1 MRRVG
6 RRRYLALLGVYL
18 VASANALTT
27 IDGSPDDY
35 LEKVRH
41 LEPGMT
47 LELAAGEYREGL
59 YLHGLSGTAAAPI
72 VIRGPANA
80 NSAIFIARE
89 GHNTVSIADS
99 SYLELHNL
107 TLDGRGLAV
116 DAVKGEGTARWA
128 HHITLENLRINGHG
142 ANQQIVGIS
151 TKCPAW
157 NWVVRGNE
165 IQGAGTG
172 MYFGNSDGS
181 APFVA
186 GIVEGNVVTDTIG
199 YNLQIKHQ
207 LPRPAI
213 DGMPTT
219 TQVTVI
225 RRNTFSKE
233 HGGSSGPDARP
244 NVLVGHWPLA
254 GPGQDDLY
262 LIYGN
267 FFYQNPSEA
276 LFQGEGRLALYN
288 NIFVNRLNDAIHI
301 QPHNDQ
307 VRDVRIL
314 FNSVLTPRNGVII
327 RVSETAPKPRRVLRA
342 NAVFAEHPIVGRPT
356 LGNVVGDYA
365 HADLYF
371 KRPYSS
377 PPELDLTP
385 MVNVHSASPFNSET
399 AADLLDIK
407 IDFDE
412 HPRTVPVAGAY
423 ASASSPLRRPLTLGR
438 MPPTHV
444 PSN

>member
-6 RRRYLALLGVYL
+6 QRRYLALLGVYL
-18 VASANALTT
+18 AASASALTT

-47 LELAAGEYREGL
+47 LQLAAGEYRGGL
-59 YLHGLSGTAAAPI
+59 YLHELSGTAAAPVI
-72 VIRGPANA
+72 IRGPAKGSA
-80 NSAIFIARE
+80 AIFVARE
-89 GHNTVSIADS
+89 GHNTVSVADS
-99 SYLELHNL
+99 SYLELRNL
-107 TLDGRGLAV
+107 TLDGKGLAV
-116 DAVKGEGTARWA
+116 DAVKGEGNAHWA
-128 HHITLENLRINGHG
+128 HHITLENLRIVGHG

-157 NWVVRGNE
+157 NWVIRGNE
-165 IQGAGTG
+165 IRGAGTG

-181 APFVA
+181 APFIA
-186 GIVEGNVVTDTIG
+186 GIIEDNVVADTIG

-213 DGMPTT
+213 DGMPTAP
-219 TQVTVI
+219 QVTVI
-225 RRNTFSKE
+225 RRNRFSKE
-233 HGGSSGPDARP
+233 HGGSSGPEARP
-244 NVLVGHWPLA
+244 NVLVGHWPLS
-254 GPGQDDLY
+254 GPGQEDLY

-267 FFYQNPSEA
+267 FFYQNWDEA

-288 NIFVNRLNDAIHI
+288 NVFVNRLNDAIHI

-307 VRDVRIL
+307 VREVRIL
-314 FNSVLTPRNGVII
+314 FNSVLTPQSGVII
-327 RVSETAPKPRRVLRA
+327 RVPEAAPKPRLVIDA
-342 NAVFAEHPIVGRPT
+342 NAVFAAHTIVGHPM

-365 HADLYF
+365 HADGYF

-385 MVNVHSASPFNSET
+385 TVKVHSASPFNSDA

-438 MPPTHV
+438 VPPTHV